1 MKRYRRW
8 ALVAVYH
15 EHEAED
21 LADSDEQ
28 IRDMSVMDWEWDATV
43 NTMVE
48 VEVKPG
54 EWKVI
59 ASEQPSPFGEE
70 VSK

>member
-15 EHEAED
+15 EHEAES
-21 LADSDEQ
+21 LEDSDEQ
-28 IRDMSVMDWEWDATV
+28 IRDMSVLDWTWEATV
-43 NTMVE
+43 NTMAQ

-54 EWKVI
+54 EWQVI
-59 ASEQPSPFGEE
+59 GAEQPSLFGEA
-70 VSK
+70 V